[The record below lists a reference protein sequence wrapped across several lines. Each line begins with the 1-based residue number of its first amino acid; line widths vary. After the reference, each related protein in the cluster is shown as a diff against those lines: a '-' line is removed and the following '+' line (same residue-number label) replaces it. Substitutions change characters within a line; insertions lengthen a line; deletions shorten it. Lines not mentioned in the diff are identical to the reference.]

1 MAWIFQV
8 QEKKFEKNCALR
20 LLGAN
25 WEKFQALF
33 SIQYFDL
40 VLILKNHTTNQ
51 RRKVKSNSKLSYV
64 KRNILVTGCMRKSQ
78 PNCEKDSNG
87 RFNRTTQLL
96 ESGFICLF
104 SGYHSLK
111 LQMSLFLPFLD
122 DLRKESYSYPKQ
134 SAKQKVTLRTL
145 ILFRKTAKNYVH
157 TFFAWSKIWCF
168 WINCQIHLKTNPP
181 SRIEENA

>member
-1 MAWIFQV
+1 MKKGQNSKTMAWIFQV

-20 LLGAN
+20 LLGAK
-25 WEKFQALF
+25 WEEFQALF

-64 KRNILVTGCMRKSQ
+64 KRNKLVTGCMRKSQ

-96 ESGFICLF
+96 ESGFIFLF

-111 LQMSLFLPFLD
+111 LQISLVLPFQMISEEDHIPIQSSLFRMVENLLLLD
-122 DLRKESYSYPKQ
+122 QPPDSSKDES
-134 SAKQKVTLRTL
+134 T
-145 ILFRKTAKNYVH
+145 I
-157 TFFAWSKIWCF
+157 
-168 WINCQIHLKTNPP
+168 TN
-181 SRIEENA
+181 

>member
-1 MAWIFQV
+1 MKKGQISKTMAWIFQV

-20 LLGAN
+20 LLGAK
-25 WEKFQALF
+25 WEEFQALF

-96 ESGFICLF
+96 ESGFIFFPVIILSSFKCC
-104 SGYHSLK
+104 SS
-111 LQMSLFLPFLD
+111 FLD
-122 DLRKESYSYPKQ
+122 DLQ
-134 SAKQKVTLRTL
+134 SSLQN
-145 ILFRKTAKNYVH
+145 KTWN
-157 TFFAWSKIWCF
+157 
-168 WINCQIHLKTNPP
+168 
-181 SRIEENA
+181 